1 MQIVRTTLLLTAL
14 AIFAPTPPP
23 SADIPASVT
32 PALFSAATQSF
43 ADVQNF
49 CRKQAGVCETAAYVA
64 ARLEV
69 KARYGAILIFD
80 WANEATSDPR
90 QAAKSTL
97 ALNDYVPEWRKP
109 KS

>member
-1 MQIVRTTLLLTAL
+1 MQIVRTTLLLMAA
-14 AIFAPTPPP
+14 AIFAPSPPP

-43 ADVQNF
+43 QDVQNF

-69 KARYGAILIFD
+69 KARYGAILLFD
-80 WANEATSDPR
+80 WANETTSDPSR
-90 QAAKSTL
+90 SSKSTL
-97 ALNDYVPEWRKP
+97 ALNDFVPGWRKP
-109 KS
+109 KG